1 MQKRAGLYVRVST
14 PHQEKEGY
22 SIEAQTKKLEAYAT
36 AKDYHVVNVY
46 TDAAFSGA
54 KLERPALTEMIQ
66 DIEDG
71 KLDVVVVYRLDRLAR
86 SQKHT
91 MYLIEDVFLKNNVDF
106 ISLMEAFDTTSS
118 FGRAMIGILSVFA
131 QLERDNITERMSMG
145 KLERVKK
152 GLYMGGGN
160 VPFGYRY
167 HPETDEL
174 TVDLGE
180 AAWIRRMYD
189 YFLHH
194 EAISGIVNKLKRE
207 FPTVPAYDKT
217 IRRRIQSVYY
227 IGKQKYGG
235 KVYDAIHEPIISE
248 EDFYKAQQMLCTR
261 APAVAFERSYMLSG
275 ISYCDKCGSRI
286 TGYNSVRKTDGKKYE
301 NRYYRC
307 NARTTR
313 FKKAHGYSC
322 SLRNIPTQELENS
335 VMELVSQYAADYAAN
350 KIKRQPETTSI
361 AREISKLES
370 QRAKVLD
377 LYLRDTIP
385 AEVLDERFEKIESD
399 LAALRKQIESTRTT
413 VDIAEIEEAV
423 RVVNAG
429 NVSDMADE
437 TKQRAIRTLVTRIDV
452 RDDGAVCTFALAD

>member
-1 MQKRAGLYVRVST
+1 MQKRAGLYIRVST

-36 AKDYHVVNVY
+36 AKDYQIVNIY

-54 KLERPALTEMIQ
+54 KLERPALKEMIK

-91 MYLIEDVFLKNNVDF
+91 MYLIEDVFLKNDVDF

-167 HPETDEL
+167 HPQTDEL
-174 TVDLGE
+174 VIDQDE
-180 AAWIRRMYD
+180 AAWVRRMFD
-189 YFLHH
+189 YFLHR
-194 EAISGIVNKLKRE
+194 EPISGIVNKLRIE
-207 FPTVPAYDKT
+207 FPTVPVYDKT
-217 IRRRIQSVYY
+217 IRNRLQSVYY

-235 KVYDAIHEPIISE
+235 KIYDATHDPIITE
-248 EDFYKAQQMLCTR
+248 EVFYRANEIFTTR
-261 APAVAFERSYMLSG
+261 APAAAFERSYMLSG
-275 ISYCDKCGSRI
+275 ISYCAECGNRI
-286 TGYNSVRKTDGKKYE
+286 TGYTSVRKKGDKKYK

-307 NARTTR
+307 NSRTTR

-335 VMELVSQYAADYAAN
+335 VMALVSQYAADYAAN

-361 AREISKLES
+361 SREINKLEA
-370 QRAKVLD
+370 QRSKVLD

-385 AEVLDERFEKIESD
+385 AEVLDERFEKIETD
-399 LAALRKQIESTRTT
+399 LAALKKQLENTRIT

-429 NVSDMADE
+429 NVSDMPEE
-437 TKQRAIRTLVTRIDV
+437 TKQRAVRTLVKRIDV
-452 RDDGAVCTFALAD
+452 ADDELVCTFALAD